1 MRPRTL
7 QHFSVSRFANAKPT
21 FFAMLVLAALSPQ
34 SGQASEL
41 DRQQFVYSCQE
52 QITPDQLV
60 IAGGT
65 SAQSISPAQA
75 GAQIDAR
82 INNIKAFI
90 TATQGS
96 LVLQDRLRAARNPDQ
111 RERKPGDEFLPFL
124 QIQRFEAIFPV
135 NSNIDIDQLLES
147 LFKLGM
153 DRYGKSVR
161 IDEYSDRNFSSL
173 TRYRFSALK
182 PKLDAFIARCRADKL
197 KATCASANACEQQ
210 SGYATITARYLSE
223 EGPRDLTLNITGDAM
238 PMRST
243 ETFEPSSAAAITF
256 ELQGY
261 VIRNHVSTA
270 K

>member
-1 MRPRTL
+1 MRIIIL
-7 QHFSVSRFANAKPT
+7 KHSSVVGLTSGKKASFWFAL
-21 FFAMLVLAALSPQ
+21 FLSSLGSQLA
-34 SGQASEL
+34 QASEL
-41 DRQQFVYSCQE
+41 QRQQFVYSCQG

-90 TATQGS
+90 TAKQGS

-135 NSNIDIDQLLES
+135 NSNIDQLLES

-182 PKLDAFIARCRADKL
+182 PKLDAFIARCRASKL
-197 KATCASANACEQQ
+197 KAICANAKACEQQ